1 MQISKKCISLI
12 LVITTLFCLM
22 NVGAAVFAA
31 TPASQTVKVEAG
43 ETVKLVFSET
53 AYGIDGDIRYDNRDL
68 FSSIT
73 PDTES
78 RGSVTANTFVF
89 YGSKKLD
96 LEFWLTVK
104 ISDTAAVG
112 DQCTVTFEYLRVDD
126 NMTGEGPDGLVK
138 TITVEVVEKE
148 TTTTESKIPTTTT
161 TEPKDPT
168 TTTKPKDPTTT
179 TKPQTPTTTTVA
191 SNLDLKELNTQ
202 IGIAESLD
210 EVAYTA
216 DSWDKMEKALTAAK
230 KARKAKTQKEVNTA
244 ADNLKQAIAGLVR
257 IDNSKLQDLLT
268 SVKTYLDDDTLSD
281 AKDALLKAIA
291 DAEEALTS
299 GDQTKIDDAY
309 TALSAAF
316 EAYKAA
322 LEKLGGTI
330 VEVEKPVEV
339 EPQGPYCNVWLHRL
353 WLILLIVSAVINMA
367 FVVLTILYFVRRK
380 KNLTDDTPLVDYDIN
395 DD

>member
-22 NVGAAVFAA
+22 NIGAAVFAA
-31 TPASQTVKVEAG
+31 TPNSQTVKVEAG
-43 ETVKLVFSET
+43 ETVKLTFSES
-53 AYGIDGDIRYDNRDL
+53 AYGFDGSIRYDNRDL
-68 FSSIT
+68 FSSVT
-73 PDTES
+73 PGTTPYGRVTEKQFILS
-78 RGSVTANTFVF
+78 S
-89 YGSKKLD
+89 SEKLD
-96 LEFWLTVK
+96 MEFSLTVK

-112 DQCTVTFEYLRVDD
+112 DKCTVTFEYLRVDD
-126 NMTGEGPDGLVK
+126 NVTGEGPDGLVK

-148 TTTTESKIPTTTT
+148 TTTTESKTPTTTT

-168 TTTKPKDPTTT
+168 TTTKPK
-179 TKPQTPTTTTVA
+179 TPTTTTVA

-202 IGIAESLD
+202 IGIAEDLNEAD
-210 EVAYTA
+210 YTA

-230 KARKAKTQKEVNTA
+230 KARKAKTQNEVNTA

-268 SVKTYLDDDTLSD
+268 SVKTYLEGDNLSE

-353 WLILLIVSAVINMA
+353 WLILLIVSVVINVA
-367 FVVLTILYFVRRK
+367 FVVLTVLYFVRRK